1 LKRFAA
7 GRPPLSPAPKNPII
21 CYVTD
26 RKSPGVGEG
35 GEGVLGK
42 IRAAVAAGVDWVQ
55 IREKDLSGRDL
66 LALAREAVAGRGLAR
81 VIVNDRLDV
90 ALAAGA
96 AGVHLGRESLSAR
109 DVVRWCR
116 SGNAPA
122 EFLIGVSCHGL
133 EEARE
138 AESAGASYIF
148 FGPVFDT
155 PSKRGMGEPQGV
167 ARLAEICRSAAIPV
181 VAIGGV
187 SERNAGECIRAGAA
201 GIAAIRMFQQ
211 ARDGAAM
218 EAVIERLH
226 ALGAS
231 R

>member
-1 LKRFAA
+1 M
-7 GRPPLSPAPKNPII
+7 
-21 CYVTD
+21 
-26 RKSPGVGEG
+26 GEG

-138 AESAGASYIF
+138 AESAW
-148 FGPVFDT
+148 P
-155 PSKRGMGEPQGV
+155 R
-167 ARLAEICRSAAIPV
+167 CR
-181 VAIGGV
+181 
-187 SERNAGECIRAGAA
+187 
-201 GIAAIRMFQQ
+201 IADISQFQSDQQ
-211 ARDGAAM
+211 AREDSGRLVDRNVLLDLDGCA
-218 EAVIERLH
+218 IPPQIRQ
-226 ALGAS
+226 
-231 R
+231 